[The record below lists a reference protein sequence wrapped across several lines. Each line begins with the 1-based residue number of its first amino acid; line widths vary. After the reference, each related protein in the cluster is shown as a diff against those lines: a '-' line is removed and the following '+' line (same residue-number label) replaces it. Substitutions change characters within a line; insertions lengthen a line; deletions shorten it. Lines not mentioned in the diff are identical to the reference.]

1 MKTKDVDICT
11 VDGQRE
17 LTIFFLYTFCS
28 TIDRDKI
35 DLER

>member
-17 LTIFFLYTFCS
+17 LTIFFCNYSEPCKSVTN
-28 TIDRDKI
+28 
-35 DLER
+35 